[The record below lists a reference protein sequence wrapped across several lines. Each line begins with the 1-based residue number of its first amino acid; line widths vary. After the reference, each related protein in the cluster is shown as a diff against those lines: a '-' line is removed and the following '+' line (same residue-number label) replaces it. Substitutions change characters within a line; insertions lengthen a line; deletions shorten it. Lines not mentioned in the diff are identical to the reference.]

1 MITLVNEN
9 DLGLLIRLNN
19 NMKGAALMTGCVFA
33 YVINDAFMKLLFS
46 EIALFEAVFL
56 RSIIII
62 PPVLVMAWITKV
74 TLRNLSNQDK
84 CLISVRVVAE
94 ICTMVA
100 FLTALKHMPL
110 ANVTAIL
117 QALPL
122 AVTMAAALFL
132 AEPVGWRRWSAIL
145 VGFVGVLIVV
155 RPGLEGFNIYSLA
168 ALVAVIFLTVREIVT
183 RKLTS
188 EVPTITVV
196 LSMAIG
202 SALFAGI
209 MIIGTEWHTV
219 SATSWLLI
227 IGAAVAVLIA
237 TFLSVMAM
245 RTGEISFVSPFR
257 YTSMLGAIGLGILM
271 FGDWPDQPTLVGTL
285 IIVSAGIYTFH
296 REQRI
301 SRKATAS

>member
-1 MITLVNEN
+1 LIALVNEI
-9 DLGLLIRLNN
+9 DLELLMRLNN

-46 EIALFEAVFL
+46 EIALFQAVFL
-56 RSIIII
+56 RSMITV
-62 PPVLVMAWITKV
+62 PPVLVLAWITKV
-74 TLRNLSNQDK
+74 AIRNLSNQDK
-84 CLISVRVVAE
+84 RLMLVRVGAE
-94 ICTMVA
+94 ICTTIA

-122 AVTMAAALFL
+122 AITMAAALFL

-155 RPGLEGFNIYSLA
+155 RPGLEGFNNYSLS
-168 ALVAVIFLTVREIVT
+168 ALVAIIFITVREIST

-188 EVPTITVV
+188 EVPNITVA
-196 LSMAIG
+196 LSTAIG

-209 MIIGTEWHTV
+209 MMIGTEWDTV
-219 SATSWLLI
+219 SALSWLLI
-227 IGAAVAVLIA
+227 LGAAVAVLIA
-237 TFLSVMAM
+237 TLLSVMAM
-245 RTGEISFVSPFR
+245 RIGEIGFVSPFR

-271 FGDWPDQPTLVGTL
+271 FDDWPDQPTLVGTL
-285 IIVSAGIYTFH
+285 IIVSTGIYTFH
-296 REQRI
+296 REQTI
-301 SRKATAS
+301 SRKATT

>member
-1 MITLVNEN
+1 
-9 DLGLLIRLNN
+9 
-19 NMKGAALMTGCVFA
+19 MTGCVFA

-56 RSIIII
+56 RSIIMI

-183 RKLTS
+183 RKITS

-209 MIIGTEWHTV
+209 MIIGTEWHPV

>member
-1 MITLVNEN
+1 MP
-9 DLGLLIRLNN
+9 LNN
-19 NMKGAALMTGCVFA
+19 NMKGAALMTGCVSA

-46 EIALFEAVFL
+46 EIALFQAVFL
-56 RSIIII
+56 RSMITV

-74 TLRNLSNQDK
+74 AIRNLSNQDK
-84 CLISVRVVAE
+84 RLILVRVGAE
-94 ICTMVA
+94 ICTTIA

-122 AVTMAAALFL
+122 AITMAAALFL

-155 RPGLEGFNIYSLA
+155 RPGLEGFNVYSLS
-168 ALVAVIFLTVREIVT
+168 ALVAIIFITVREIST

-188 EVPTITVV
+188 EVPTITVA
-196 LSMAIG
+196 LSTAIG

-209 MIIGTEWHTV
+209 MMIGTEWHTV
-219 SATSWLLI
+219 SAVSWFLI
-227 IGAAVAVLIA
+227 LGAASAVLIA
-237 TFLSVMAM
+237 TLLSVMAM
-245 RTGEISFVSPFR
+245 RTGEIGFVSPFR

-271 FGDWPDQPTLVGTL
+271 FGDWPDQLTLVGTL
-285 IIVSAGIYTFH
+285 IIVITGIYSFH
-296 REQRI
+296 REQML
-301 SRKATAS
+301 SREATT

>member
-1 MITLVNEN
+1 M
-9 DLGLLIRLNN
+9 RLNN
-19 NMKGAALMTGCVFA
+19 NMKGAALMTGCVSA

-46 EIALFEAVFL
+46 EIALFQAVFL
-56 RSIIII
+56 RSIITV
-62 PPVLVMAWITKV
+62 PPILIMVWITKV
-74 TLRNLSNQDK
+74 AIRNLSKQDK
-84 CLISVRVVAE
+84 RLILLRVVAE
-94 ICTMVA
+94 IFTTIA

-122 AVTMAAALFL
+122 AITMAAALFL
-132 AEPVGWRRWSAIL
+132 SEPVGWRRWSAIL

-155 RPGLEGFNIYSLA
+155 RPGLEGFNIYSLS
-168 ALVAVIFLTVREIVT
+168 ALMAVISISVREIST

-196 LSMAIG
+196 LSTAVG

-209 MIIGTEWHTV
+209 MMIGSELDTV
-219 SATSWLLI
+219 SALSWLLI

-237 TFLSVMAM
+237 TLLSVMAM
-245 RTGEISFVSPFR
+245 RIGEIGFVSPFR
-257 YTSMLGAIGLGILM
+257 YTSMLGAIGLGILL

-285 IIVSAGIYTFH
+285 IIVSTGIYAFH
-296 REQRI
+296 REKTIGRRTTTQ
-301 SRKATAS
+301 

>member
-1 MITLVNEN
+1 
-9 DLGLLIRLNN
+9 
-19 NMKGAALMTGCVFA
+19 MKGAALMTACVSA

-46 EIALFEAVFL
+46 EIALFQAVFL
-56 RSIIII
+56 RSIITI
-62 PPVLVMAWITKV
+62 PPILIMVWITKV
-74 TLRNLSNQDK
+74 AIRNLSKQDK
-84 CLISVRVVAE
+84 RLILVRVGAE
-94 ICTMVA
+94 IFITIT

-122 AVTMAAALFL
+122 AITMAAALFL

-155 RPGLEGFNIYSLA
+155 RPGLEGFNIYSLSA
-168 ALVAVIFLTVREIVT
+168 FMAIIFLTVREIST

-196 LSMAIG
+196 LSTAVG

-209 MIIGTEWHTV
+209 MMIGSEWNTV
-219 SATSWLLI
+219 SAVSWLLI
-227 IGAAVAVLIA
+227 LGAAVAILIA
-237 TFLSVMAM
+237 TLLSVMAM
-245 RTGEISFVSPFR
+245 RIGEIGFVSPFR

-271 FGDWPDQPTLVGTL
+271 FGDWPDQPTLVGTV
-285 IIVSAGIYTFH
+285 IIVSTGIYTFH
-296 REQRI
+296 REQKV
-301 SRKATAS
+301 SRKATTQ

>member
-9 DLGLLIRLNN
+9 DLGLLMRLNN

-56 RSIIII
+56 RSIIVI

-84 CLISVRVVAE
+84 RLISVRVVAE
-94 ICTMVA
+94 ICTTVA
-100 FLTALKHMPL
+100 FLTALKYMPL

-168 ALVAVIFLTVREIVT
+168 ALVAIIFITVREIAT

-196 LSMAIG
+196 LSTAIG

-209 MIIGTEWHTV
+209 MMIGTEWHTV
-219 SATSWLLI
+219 SAASWLLI

-237 TFLSVMAM
+237 TLLSVMAM

-285 IIVSAGIYTFH
+285 IIVSTGIYTFH
-296 REQRI
+296 REQTI

>member
-1 MITLVNEN
+1 M
-9 DLGLLIRLNN
+9 RLND

-46 EIALFEAVFL
+46 EIALFQAVFL
-56 RSIIII
+56 RSMITV

-74 TLRNLSNQDK
+74 TIRNLSNQDK
-84 CLISVRVVAE
+84 RLILVRVGAE
-94 ICTMVA
+94 ICTTIA
-100 FLTALKHMPL
+100 FLTALKYMPL

-122 AVTMAAALFL
+122 AITMAAAFFL

-145 VGFVGVLIVV
+145 VGFIGVLIVV
-155 RPGLEGFNIYSLA
+155 RPGLEGFNIYALS
-168 ALVAVIFLTVREIVT
+168 ALVAIIFITVREIST

-188 EVPTITVV
+188 EVPTVTVA
-196 LSMAIG
+196 LSTAVG

-209 MIIGTEWHTV
+209 MMIGTEWHAV
-219 SATSWLLI
+219 SAVSWLLI

-237 TFLSVMAM
+237 TLLSVMAM
-245 RTGEISFVSPFR
+245 RTGEIGFVSPFR

-271 FGDWPDQPTLVGTL
+271 FGDWPDQLTLVGTF
-285 IIVSAGIYTFH
+285 IIVITGMYSFH
-296 REQRI
+296 RE
-301 SRKATAS
+301 RKLSKKVTT

>member
-9 DLGLLIRLNN
+9 DLGFLMRLNS
-19 NMKGAALMTGCVFA
+19 NMKGAALMTAWVFA
-33 YVINDAFMKLLFS
+33 YTINDAFMKLLFS

-145 VGFVGVLIVV
+145 IGFVGVLIVV
-155 RPGLEGFNIYSLA
+155 RPGLESFNIYSLA
-168 ALVAVIFLTVREIVT
+168 ALVAVVFITVREIVT
-183 RKLTS
+183 RKLTNK
-188 EVPTITVV
+188 VPTITVV
-196 LSMAIG
+196 LSTTIG

-209 MIIGTEWHTV
+209 MMIGAEWNTV
-219 SATSWLLI
+219 SVASWSLI
-227 IGAAVAVLIA
+227 IGAAVAILIA
-237 TFLSVMAM
+237 TLLSVMAM
-245 RTGEISFVSPFR
+245 RTGEIGFVSPFR

-271 FGDWPDQPTLVGTL
+271 FGDWPDLPTLVGTL
-285 IIVSAGIYTFH
+285 IIVITGIYTFH
-296 REQRI
+296 REQTI
-301 SRKATAS
+301 SRKATT